1 MILSYR
7 DKRTAAFAE
16 GRFVREF
23 QGIAWQAY
31 RRLEVLDAAYNLDE
45 LRALR
50 SNRLEA
56 LKGDRSGSFSIR
68 INDQWRI
75 CFTWPRGASGPSD
88 VEIVDLPLGNGDH
101 GKASNPPR

>member
-7 DKRTAAFAE
+7 DARTQAFAN

-23 QGIAWQAY
+23 QSFVRQAY
-31 RRLEVLDAAYNLDE
+31 RRLEVLEAAAGLDE

-56 LKGDRSGSFSIR
+56 LKGDRAGQFSIR

-75 CFTWPRGASGPSD
+75 CFVWPRGARGPSS
-88 VEIVDLPLGNGDH
+88 VEIVDYH
-101 GKASNPPR
+101 